1 MQEPTVDVATLSTP
15 YADLLPPL
23 SLSAFDDL
31 VADVEA
37 NGQRVPI
44 VVTPDGVVID
54 GHHRLKATLSLGL
67 VPVFDVVDETHPE
80 AAAIKLNMARRNLS
94 PEQQREVRQRQRELA
109 IELARSGM
117 TQADIGGALGVA
129 RQRVSEW
136 IDATTSAESGT
147 SCKPDA
153 RVKVAPQARAA
164 IADRVESGET
174 QTQIAADYG
183 VTPQAVSKIVQAEK
197 AKREEAQARE
207 SVFDAAAADAA
218 GDGWKMLHGDFRE
231 RLMEIEPGSVDLVVT
246 DPPYPAEFLPLWS
259 DLSKIAA
266 RILKP
271 QGVLIAMTG
280 KIHLPQ
286 VMAALGSNLAY
297 GWMYA
302 QPLPGSSSRILAR
315 SILQEWKP
323 WLAYSNGQWPS
334 GSIGWHPD
342 LLDGSSRHK
351 STYRWEQ
358 DPDGARHLI
367 ETLSPAGG
375 VVVDP
380 FTGTGAFGVAALAV
394 GRRFVGVEL
403 DAERF
408 NGSADRLAGHRD

>member
-1 MQEPTVDVATLSTP
+1 MNEVTVNPADLSTP
-15 YADLLPPL
+15 YVDLLPPL
-23 SLSAFDDL
+23 SMSAFDDL
-31 VADVEA
+31 VADIEV

-54 GHHRLKATLSLGL
+54 GHHRLKATLGLGL
-67 VPVFDVVDETHPE
+67 VPLFDVVDEPHPE

-94 PEQQREVRQRQRELA
+94 PDQQREVRQRQRQLA
-109 IELARSGM
+109 LDLAQSGM
-117 TQADIGGALGVA
+117 TQAEIGGALGVA
-129 RQRVSEW
+129 RRTVTDW
-136 IDATTSAESGT
+136 IDATTNGGPAT
-147 SCKPDA
+147 SCRPDA

-174 QTQIAADYG
+174 QAQIAADYG

-197 AKREEAQARE
+197 AKREEVKARE
-207 SVFDAAAADAA
+207 SVFDAAASDAT
-218 GDGWKMLHGDFRE
+218 GDGWKLLHGDFRE
-231 RLMEIEPGSVDLVVT
+231 RLMELEPGSVDAIVT

-259 DLSKIAA
+259 DLSAIAA

-271 QGVLIAMTG
+271 QGVLVAMTG

-286 VMAALGSNLAY
+286 VMASLGEHLSY

-315 SILQEWKP
+315 SVLQEWKP

-334 GSIGWHPD
+334 GSVGWHPD
-342 LLDGSSRHK
+342 LLDASSRHK

-358 DPDGARHLI
+358 DPDGCRHLV
-367 ETLSPAGG
+367 ETLTPPDA

-380 FTGTGAFGVAALAV
+380 FTGTGAFGVGVLAV

-408 NGSADRLAGHRD
+408 NGAADRLAAHRD